1 MDLFILYL
9 KNYIIPLLL
18 ITIANYTIHYI
29 EKEAK
34 TTIPAVI
41 DFSNQFQ

>member
-1 MDLFILYL
+1 MD
-9 KNYIIPLLL
+9 

-41 DFSNQFQ
+41 DFSNQLLTIDEFSLTLYWPLK